1 MMTTRTRNIVLAAA
15 LIVIAAVVVLG
26 QKSAPPTLLTTVV
39 YSCDAGEGLTAT
51 FYRGENKPA
60 PSPDEPP
67 IPGGSVVLTFPNG
80 STMMLAQTI
89 SADGN
94 RYANADGSF
103 VFWGKGN
110 GALVLEDG
118 QQKTYTGCIAVAPE
132 PAGQNLPLFYSNS
145 AAGFSIRFREGYA
158 IDQSYRYQELGPGKD
173 IYGIKFTIPAAMAT
187 GTNLAAD
194 SYLSVEGFAKANPP
208 APACT
213 ASRFLERATASTMTD
228 GGVTYSVATSTGAA
242 AGNRYEEMVF
252 ALPGTNPCIAVR
264 YFIHYGVFENYPPG
278 TVRRFDEQGLLAE
291 FDAMRHTLVVAQ

>member
-1 MMTTRTRNIVLAAA
+1 MTTRTRNIVLAVA
-15 LIVIAAVVVLG
+15 LIVIAIVVVFG
-26 QKSAPPTLLTTVV
+26 QRQTPPTPITTVV
-39 YSCDAGEGLTAT
+39 YSCAAGKGLTAA
-51 FYRGENKPA
+51 FYRGESKPA
-60 PSPDEPP
+60 SNPDKPP

-80 STMMLAQTI
+80 STVTLAQTV

-94 RYANADGSF
+94 RYANADESF

-110 GALVLEDG
+110 SALVLEDG

-132 PAGQNLPLFYSNS
+132 PVGQNLPLFYSNS
-145 AAGFSIRFREGYA
+145 TAGFSIRFQEGFA

-173 IYGIKFTIPAAMAT
+173 IYGIKFTIPATMAT

-213 ASRFLERATASTMTD
+213 ASRFLERATASTITD
-228 GGVTYSVATSTGAA
+228 EGVTYSVATSTGAA

-264 YFIHYGVFENYPPG
+264 YFIHYGVFENYPLG
-278 TVRRFDEQGLLAE
+278 TVRLFNEQALLSE